1 MFRMRTRGSF
11 FGRRR
16 ITTIAYAAGVM
27 AADSQATS
35 GPRKFRVKKIQRVP
49 GGGLLGITGSMPD
62 LLKIQKWAADGFPQD
77 AKPDLSDDG
86 DVECLLVHA
95 DGSIALFDSSLELMA
110 VQDKFIA
117 IGSGGPY
124 AVAAMACG
132 LDPVQAVGIAARFD
146 PYTSAPVKSE
156 RLKK

>member
-1 MFRMRTRGSF
+1 M
-11 FGRRR
+11 
-16 ITTIAYAAGVM
+16 TTIAYRDGVM
-27 AADSQATS
+27 AADSQASS
-35 GPRKFRVKKIQRVP
+35 GARKFRVKKITRVP
-49 GGGLLGITGSMPD
+49 GGGLLGITGGMPE
-62 LLKIQKWAADGFPQD
+62 LLKIQKWAGAGFPPD
-77 AKPDLSDDG
+77 DKPELSDDAE
-86 DVECLLVHA
+86 VECLLVYA
-95 DGSIALFDSSLELMA
+95 DGTAALFDASLEVMP

-132 LDPVQAVGIAARFD
+132 LGPAEAVQIAARFD